1 MQTVKELRPYL
12 KAVGDG
18 TRLRILQQLAAKG
31 ELTVTDIT
39 KGLRLSQPL
48 TSWHLL
54 ILKKADLVVTRRVGR
69 QIYYDLNRGR
79 IEEYQSRFDKLMSFA
94 IEPSSQI

>member
-1 MQTVKELRPYL
+1 M

-18 TRLRILQQLAAKG
+18 TRLLILQILAARG
-31 ELTVTDIT
+31 ELKVTDIS

-54 ILKKADLVVTRRVGR
+54 ILKKADLVVPRRVGR
-69 QIYYDLNRGR
+69 QIYYGLNRDR
-79 IEEYQSRFDKLMSFA
+79 IEEYQSRFDELMSFA
-94 IEPSSQI
+94 KETSSQI